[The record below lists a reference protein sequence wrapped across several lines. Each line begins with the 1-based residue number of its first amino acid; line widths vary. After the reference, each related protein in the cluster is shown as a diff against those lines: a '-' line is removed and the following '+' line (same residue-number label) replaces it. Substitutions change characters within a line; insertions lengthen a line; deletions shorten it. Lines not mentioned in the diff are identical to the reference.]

1 VTRSFCRDGNL
12 LLTGGCHAE
21 IDTELAASQI
31 QETRVKI
38 SRVDSAGSLH
48 QRTLRSGG
56 DKGCSKKQWRFSPP
70 APPALGKDFN
80 TNWDPKNVDP
90 NGAPRNPDWAP
101 QLQGNIP
108 DPNKCDGG
116 NPYNSPCTD
125 DKPFLDPPNAFADGF
140 CYIGKVSAGARWD
153 FLDTPTG
160 WWLSTTAT

>member
-1 VTRSFCRDGNL
+1 MRKSTQNARPARSRKRGLRFREWIVREACINALWVVVVTS
-12 LLTGGCHAE
+12 
-21 IDTELAASQI
+21 
-31 QETRVKI
+31 
-38 SRVDSAGSLH
+38 
-48 QRTLRSGG
+48 
-56 DKGCSKKQWRFSPP
+56 GCSKKQWRFSPP

-80 TNWDPKNVDP
+80 PNWDPKNVDP

-116 NPYNSPCTD
+116 NPYNSPRTD

-160 WWLSTTAT
+160 W